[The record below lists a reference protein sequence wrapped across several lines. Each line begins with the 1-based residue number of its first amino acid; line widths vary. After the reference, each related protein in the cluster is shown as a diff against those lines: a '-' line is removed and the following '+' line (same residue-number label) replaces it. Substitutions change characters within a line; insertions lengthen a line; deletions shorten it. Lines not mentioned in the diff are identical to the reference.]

1 MKRFM
6 SGSWIPANNV
16 NCVRNFGVSVF
27 QMSREA

>member
-6 SGSWIPANNV
+6 SGTWMPANNV
-16 NCVRNFGVSVF
+16 NHVRDFDVSVF